1 MSRRIPAALA
11 RYFLKYDAKHVSQFR
26 NIVNVEGILWTYART
41 GDKKL
46 LDLAVK
52 GAKQEEKGY
61 MLPGLGKLVKKQQ
74 AARTGRNPATGETI
88 KIKAKKVVKFRLAKA
103 CKDAVLAK

>member
-1 MSRRIPAALA
+1 MREKGTKKMAKKETIPTTKSGIMAALA
-11 RYFLKYDAKHVSQFR
+11 ETAGISKKQAVAVYD
-26 NIVNVEGILWTYART
+26 
-41 GDKKL
+41 KL

-74 AARTGRNPATGETI
+74 AARTGRNPATGEPI

-103 CKDAVLAK
+103 CKDAVLGK

>member
-1 MSRRIPAALA
+1 MAKKEIVPTTKSGIMVALA
-11 RYFLKYDAKHVSQFR
+11 EAA
-26 NIVNVEGILWTYART
+26 GITKKQAVAVYE
-41 GDKKL
+41 KL

-103 CKDAVLAK
+103 CKDAILAK